1 MVGGVRG
8 LPSNGQKSNK
18 KQRCGFKVAFRQ
30 RSPQAKVLKLQAWGT
45 FQSHRPAAHLG
56 CPVVQHDL
64 QNGLSKIQCCPLVN
78 PEQIQSG
85 VKAESDFAMSVEL
98 YPSATIHQYIEPSQ
112 ALRSTTNYPDLMTQ
126 SPFFSHRPP
135 LGDLSAGRVSLASV
149 LRILALLATLSISAV
164 YADDY
169 ADVNALVRAGK
180 LAEALTK
187 ADQYLA
193 GKPRDPQMRFIKGVI
208 QTEAAKPLDAI
219 TTFTQITQDYPELPE
234 PYNNLAVLHAGQ
246 GQFDKARAA
255 LEMAIRTN
263 PSYATAHENLGD
275 VYAKLASQAYSKAL
289 QLDGANAGVQPKLAL
304 IRTLFAPDAKGQKPT
319 AAPQAAAKPVAIPAA
334 AVAAAPPASA
344 QKPVATPAATA
355 SPATPAAASA
365 PAPVAAGGAEKEVAA
380 AVRAWADAW
389 SEKDVDTYLSSYGAN
404 FDTPGSQSRS
414 AWEADRRTR
423 IVGKSRISVKLSN
436 LSVTVQGSKA
446 VARFKQDYSA
456 NSLNVSSR
464 KTLDLVKV
472 GERWVIV
479 KESTGS

>member
-1 MVGGVRG
+1 MTKS
-8 LPSNGQKSNK
+8 PS
-18 KQRCGFKVAFRQ
+18 
-30 RSPQAKVLKLQAWGT
+30 
-45 FQSHRPAAHLG
+45 
-56 CPVVQHDL
+56 
-64 QNGLSKIQCCPLVN
+64 
-78 PEQIQSG
+78 
-85 VKAESDFAMSVEL
+85 
-98 YPSATIHQYIEPSQ
+98 
-112 ALRSTTNYPDLMTQ
+112 
-126 SPFFSHRPP
+126 FSHQPP
-135 LGDLSAGRVSLASV
+135 LGDLSAGRLNLAGV
-149 LRILALLATLSISAV
+149 LRVLALVATLSISAV
-164 YADDY
+164 HADDY
-169 ADVNALVRAGK
+169 ADVNVLVRAGK

-234 PYNNLAVLHAGQ
+234 PYNNLAVLYAGQ

-289 QLDGANAGVQPKLAL
+289 QLDGANTGVQPKLAL

-319 AAPQAAAKPVAIPAA
+319 AAPQSVTKPVAAPAVA
-334 AVAAAPPASA
+334 PVAAAPPASTP
-344 QKPVATPAATA
+344 KPVAAPTTTVP
-355 SPATPAAASA
+355 PATPAPASA
-365 PAPVAAGGAEKEVAA
+365 AAGGAEKEVAA

-389 SEKDVDTYLSSYGAN
+389 SEKDVDTYLGSYGAN

-414 AWEADRRTR
+414 AWEADRRAR

-436 LSVTVQGSKA
+436 LSVAVQGGKA

-464 KTLDLVKV
+464 KTLDLAKV